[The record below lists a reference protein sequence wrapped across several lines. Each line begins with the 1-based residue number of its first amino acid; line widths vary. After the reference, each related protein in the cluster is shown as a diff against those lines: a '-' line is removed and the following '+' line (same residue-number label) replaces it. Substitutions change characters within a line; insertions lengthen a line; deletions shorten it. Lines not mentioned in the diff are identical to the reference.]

1 MSFFQVKV
9 LNMGRHLKIAED
21 CFLINN
27 IIDKILSFTGGKPVD
42 GNFADCGGNTSKLSA
57 CRQHSV

>member
-9 LNMGRHLKIAED
+9 LNMGRYLEITED
-21 CFLINN
+21 CFLIN
-27 IIDKILSFTGGKPVD
+27 KILSFTGGKPAD